1 MNSMQSGILRQAA
14 RAIYRRC
21 DLRLGRHAAVVFIG
35 RHARVIGVNHKGE
48 GRISDRTIHAEEDAI
63 NKALKLNVNLS
74 EATLF
79 VCRIGGANKQWKNS
93 KPCKGCDQLI
103 KRYGIRKVVY
113 T

>member
-1 MNSMQSGILRQAA
+1 MTGVLRQAA
-14 RAIYRRC
+14 RAIARRC

-35 RHARVIGVNHKGE
+35 RHARVIGVNHKGV
-48 GRISDRTIHAEEDAI
+48 GRISERTIHAEEDAI
-63 NKALKLNVNLS
+63 NKALKLRVKLS

-79 VCRIGGANKQWKNS
+79 VCRIGGVNREWKNS
-93 KPCKGCDQLI
+93 KPCVGCNELI